1 MKETERM
8 EIIKIFLDMFEVNN
22 IEDLPN
28 EALPNLLDMIT
39 PQTNEG
45 TWSIIYKES
54 NKDERK
60 QLIADIKNCLNEKCK
75 MSLYHIYCE
84 GIMDENTRDY
94 FDFCSRHSVW
104 YEKCDPLR

>member
-45 TWSIIYKES
+45 TWSII
-54 NKDERK
+54 
-60 QLIADIKNCLNEKCK
+60 
-75 MSLYHIYCE
+75 
-84 GIMDENTRDY
+84 
-94 FDFCSRHSVW
+94 
-104 YEKCDPLR
+104 